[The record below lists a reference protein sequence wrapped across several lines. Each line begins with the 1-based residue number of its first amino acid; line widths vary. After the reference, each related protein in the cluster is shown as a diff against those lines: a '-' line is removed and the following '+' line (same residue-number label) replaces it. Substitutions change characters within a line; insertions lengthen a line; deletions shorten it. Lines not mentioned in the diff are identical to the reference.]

1 MAAQKLGADLGPDIP
16 LSDIAGMRHI
26 LVHHYDGVDWSL
38 VEEVAFHDIP
48 KLQTALSR
56 LMAERRITPLAN
68 ANEPDIDAL

>member
-26 LVHHYDGVDWSL
+26 FVHHYDGVDWSL

-68 ANEPDIDAL
+68 ADEPDIDAL